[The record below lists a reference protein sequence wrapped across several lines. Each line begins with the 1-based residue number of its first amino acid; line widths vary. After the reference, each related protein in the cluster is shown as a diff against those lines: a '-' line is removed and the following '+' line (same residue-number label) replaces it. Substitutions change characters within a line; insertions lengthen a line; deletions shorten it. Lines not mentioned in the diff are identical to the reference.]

1 MKSQT
6 NTTPN
11 IFSCLLLAAFV
22 GCGGGYQT
30 GDIEAVVPVNGTLT
44 FQGKPLENY
53 QVVFMPLDGR
63 RVATGITDG
72 SGNFKMGTNTAGDGA
87 PPGKCE
93 VAVQFA
99 PPDTGEP
106 GNEVI
111 IDNPAKLPKPKVK
124 IPAKY
129 GDPKKSGITQEVPSD
144 GLEDLKIDLK

>member
-6 NTTPN
+6 NALLV
-11 IFSCLLLAAFV
+11 ISSCLLLAAST
-22 GCGGGYQT
+22 GCGSGYQT

-63 RVATGITDG
+63 RVATGVTDAN
-72 SGNFKMGTNTAGDGA
+72 GNFKMGTNTAGDGA

-99 PPDTGEP
+99 PPDMGQP

-124 IPAKY
+124 IPTKY
-129 GDPKKSGITQEVPSD
+129 GDPKKSGITQEVPSS
-144 GLEDLKIDLK
+144 GLKDLKIDLK

>member
-1 MKSQT
+1 MLKRIDNPLSGLSWLLVFA
-6 NTTPN
+6 
-11 IFSCLLLAAFV
+11 FS
-22 GCGGGYQT
+22 GCGGAYQT
-30 GDIEAVVPVNGTLT
+30 GDIETVVPVNGTLT

-63 RVATGITDG
+63 RVATGITDAN
-72 SGNFKMGTNTAGDGA
+72 GNFKLGTNDAGDGA

-93 VAVQFA
+93 VAVMFA
-99 PPDTGEP
+99 PPDTAQP

-129 GDPKKSGITQEVPSD
+129 NDPKKSGITQEIPSD
-144 GLEDLKIDLK
+144 GLKDLKIELK